1 MSTSNFAQIETFH
14 GDNYDTWELQM
25 KAVLIKNDAWEYV
38 SGECVKPML
47 EVGNA
52 ASEEAVKTWIK
63 NDNKAKSDIILSIKP
78 SELKQI
84 KGCVTSRE
92 VWLKLENT
100 YLSKR
105 LARKTILL
113 KQLMLQRMEDG
124 DDVREH
130 VQKFFDTVDKLAEI
144 NVEINSELL
153 AIMLLYRLPPSFDNF
168 RCAIESRDELP
179 SLDVLRI
186 KIMEENTRKK
196 ITCVALFKMR

>member
-1 MSTSNFAQIETFH
+1 MGIRKRRVRKT
-14 GDNYDTWELQM
+14 
-25 KAVLIKNDAWEYV
+25 
-38 SGECVKPML
+38 
-47 EVGNA
+47 NA
-52 ASEEAVKTWIK
+52 GSRKRAVKTWVK

-78 SELKQI
+78 SKLKQL

-92 VWLKLENT
+92 VWLKLENM
-100 YLSKR
+100 YLSKG

-113 KQLMLQRMEDG
+113 KQLMLQCMEDG

-130 VQKFFDTVDKLAEI
+130 VQKFFDIVDKLAEI

-186 KIMEENTRKK
+186 KIMEESDTRKK
-196 ITCVALFKMR
+196 KKKNTRGAVQNAMIVKKRGNSSKDSKKIKIGKQRRF